1 MAQSPTAREQIKVA
15 TEWMCR
21 AALTSPDQNAV
32 PALLVRWAR
41 RLCVLDFAAMALPST
56 DDQYAM
62 RFADGIPAA
71 PPGVMPPGLS
81 SEDIRQV
88 VRNEQPEVISPKGGP
103 EFALIPYWSPWSL
116 RRAVLVIGG
125 RRTGSPGKP
134 VSVDELRRLC
144 DSTATAVQLAR
155 NRRIAGA
162 TEFSAV
168 TTRAAENLHDHVIQS
183 LVASGFEIQSSALGI
198 VDADAR
204 RRLIRTTEDLDA
216 VIERLRGMI
225 FELSHA
231 LPAVPANLLD
241 HLLEDTTE
249 LSQPAGMSCLIDV
262 DPLIVDWIS
271 ETVSQDI
278 RDITRAV
285 LATSAATTPAV
296 AVDVAVEPACA
307 QLRLSI
313 RQSGGPSQHD
323 NWRSALSQ
331 MPTKDRENSEGPVL
345 ADTPDGSAEVR
356 WSAPLTPR

>member
-32 PALLVRWAR
+32 PALLVRWTR
-41 RLCVLDFAAMALPST
+41 RLCGLDFAAMALPST
-56 DDQYAM
+56 DEQYAM

-71 PPGVMPPGLS
+71 PPGVMPPDLS

-88 VRNEQPEVISPKGGP
+88 VRNEQPQFISSDGGL
-103 EFALIPYWSPWSL
+103 EFALIPYWSPWSR

-125 RRTGSPGKP
+125 TRTGSRGTP
-134 VSVDELRRLC
+134 VSLDELRRLC
-144 DSTATAVQLAR
+144 DRTATAVQLAR
-155 NRRIAGA
+155 NRRKAGA

-183 LVASGFEIQSSALGI
+183 LVASGFEIQSGALGI
-198 VDADAR
+198 ADADIR
-204 RRLIRTTEDLDA
+204 RRLIRTTEGLDA

-249 LSQPAGMSCLIDV
+249 LSKPAGMSCLIGV
-262 DPLIVDWIS
+262 DPLIVDWLS
-271 ETVSQDI
+271 EAVSQDI
-278 RDITRAV
+278 REITRTV
-285 LATSAATTPAV
+285 LETSADTIPAV
-296 AVDVAVEPACA
+296 AVDVTVEPAWA
-307 QLRLSI
+307 RLRLTI
-313 RQSGGPSQHD
+313 RQASGPAQHG
-323 NWRSALSQ
+323 NWRSALSRIA
-331 MPTKDRENSEGPVL
+331 PRDRENFEHPVL
-345 ADTPDGSAEVR
+345 ADASGVTAEVR
-356 WSAPLTPR
+356 WSAPLTPL